1 MFDVFELSRF
11 SGKPLHLFIF
21 QRQSLIWRFA
31 NWPRDYPLGGET
43 FVAAQMERSALR
55 DSVEA
60 PKNNITIK
68 MPYLLNPVPPTEGF
82 PSTQVLGDIW
92 RPFPPSDRI
101 FVSCMST
108 HYGDDQAVIE
118 WTGRVVSPEFTD
130 TELTL
135 TCEPTRSSGRRTGT
149 QKRWQLACWKTLY
162 QCGVDPAL
170 HAVPAVL
177 VAVDGLTLTAA
188 EFATIPGGKLAGGYI
203 EWARPDGLTDYR
215 TIMAHDST
223 AGTIQVSY
231 GALEFAED
239 LAVVVRRGCAHNWA
253 DCEELNNTPEY
264 GGAPYKPTKNPM
276 GGMPVW

>member
-1 MFDVFELSRF
+1 MAFDALETGRF
-11 SGKPLHLFIF
+11 TGKPLHLFIF
-21 QRQSLIWRFA
+21 QRQSLLWRFA
-31 NWPRDYPLGGET
+31 NSPRDYVLGGDT
-43 FVAAQMERSALR
+43 YVAAQMERSALR
-55 DSVEA
+55 DSVEG

-68 MPYLLNPVPPTEGF
+68 MPYLLDPGALEY

-101 FVSCMST
+101 FVSCMAT
-108 HYGDDQAVIE
+108 HRGDDQAVIE

-130 TELTL
+130 TQLTL

-162 QCGVDPAL
+162 QCGVDPAV

-177 VAVDGLTLTAA
+177 AAVDGLTMTAA
-188 EFATIPGGKLAGGYI
+188 EFTTVAGGKLAGGYI
-203 EWARPDGLTDYR
+203 EWVRPDGLTDFR
-215 TIMAHDST
+215 TIMAHDSA
-223 AGTIQVSY
+223 AGTITVNY
-231 GALEFAED
+231 GAVEFAED

-253 DCEELNNTPEY
+253 ACEEFDNTANY